1 MMAMTDGAS
10 EILFE
15 HVSKSFPRRDG
26 GPAFE
31 AVRDLSFTVRR
42 GELVAILGKT
52 GCGKSTTFNLI
63 SGLIRPS
70 LGRVTVQGHDPYA
83 EFSWFRGKIGIVF
96 QNDRL
101 MPWRTAI
108 ENVALGL
115 ELNKMP
121 ERERLEIAAS
131 WLARLGLSGHA
142 DDYPHALSGG
152 MRQRVSIARAFAGK
166 PDVLLC
172 DEPFSAL
179 DEHTGNALREEFRAL
194 LRQTGATSIFITHS
208 IDEALALGERLMVFE
223 RPARI
228 AYEAVLPASMSEADR
243 EAVRG
248 RIREVLSGATSASDV
263 EPKDLGPKT

>member
-1 MMAMTDGAS
+1 VSTPP

-15 HVSKSFPRRDG
+15 GVSKSFGRADG
-26 GPAFE
+26 GPAYE
-31 AVRDLSFTVRR
+31 AIHDLSFAVSR

-63 SGLIRPS
+63 SGLVTPS
-70 LGRVTVQGHDPYA
+70 RGRVAVQGHDPYA
-83 EFSWFRGKIGIVF
+83 DFAWFRGKIGIVF

-115 ELNKMP
+115 ELNKVP
-121 ERERLEIAAS
+121 QKERLELAAS
-131 WLARLGLSGHA
+131 WLARLGLGGHA
-142 DDYPHALSGG
+142 NDYPHALSGG

-166 PDVLLC
+166 PDILLC

-179 DEHTGNALREEFRAL
+179 DEHTGNALRQEFREL
-194 LRQTGATSIFITHS
+194 LQQTGATAIFITHS
-208 IDEALALGERLMVFE
+208 IEEALALSGRLMVFE

-228 AYEAVLPASMSEADR
+228 VYETRLSDR
-243 EAVRG
+243 KSV
-248 RIREVLSGATSASDV
+248 V
-263 EPKDLGPKT
+263 

>member
-1 MMAMTDGAS
+1 MNAPP

-15 HVSKSFPRRDG
+15 RVSKSFPRSDG
-26 GPAFE
+26 GAAFE
-31 AVRDLSFTVRR
+31 AVRELSFAIGR

-63 SGLIRPS
+63 AGLIRPS
-70 LGRVTVQGHDPYA
+70 LGRVVVQSHDPYA
-83 EFSWFRGKIGIVF
+83 DFAWFRGKIGIVF

-115 ELNKMP
+115 ELNRMP
-121 ERERLEIAAS
+121 APQRLEIAAA

-142 DDYPHALSGG
+142 NDYPHALSGG

-166 PDVLLC
+166 PDILLC

-179 DEHTGNALREEFRAL
+179 DEHTGNALREEFRQL

-208 IDEALALGERLMVFE
+208 IEEALQLGERLMVFE

-228 AYEAVLPASMSEADR
+228 AFDAMLRPDMAEAER
-243 EAVRG
+243 EVVRG
-248 RIREVLSGATSASDV
+248 RIRQVLSGEGGD
-263 EPKDLGPKT
+263 

>member
-1 MMAMTDGAS
+1 MSAPP

-15 HVSKSFPRRDG
+15 RVSKAFPRRRRG
-26 GPAFE
+26 TPLE
-31 AVRDLSFTVRR
+31 AVRELSFTIGR

-63 SGLIRPS
+63 SGLMRPS
-70 LGRVTVQGHDPYA
+70 GGRILVQGHDPYA
-83 EFSWFRGKIGIVF
+83 DFASYRGKIGIVF

-121 ERERLEIAAS
+121 RPARLEIAAA
-131 WLARLGLSGHA
+131 WLAQLGLSGHEHV
-142 DDYPHALSGG
+142 YPHALSGG

-166 PDVLLC
+166 PGILLC

-179 DEHTGNALREEFRAL
+179 DEHTGNALREEFREL

-208 IDEALALGERLMVFE
+208 IEEALVLGERLMVFE

-228 AYEAVLPASMSEADR
+228 AYEATLRADMSGTER

-248 RIREVLSGATSASDV
+248 RIRQVLSSETSA
-263 EPKDLGPKT
+263 K

>member
-1 MMAMTDGAS
+1 MKRPA

-15 HVSKSFPRRDG
+15 RVSKTFPRSG
-26 GPAFE
+26 NGAPLE
-31 AVRDLSFTVRR
+31 AIRDLSFAIGR
-42 GELVAILGKT
+42 GELVAILGQT

-63 SGLIRPS
+63 CGLIRPS
-70 LGRVTVQGHDPYA
+70 SGRVAVQGHDPYA
-83 EFSWFRGKIGIVF
+83 DFAWFRGKIGIVF

-108 ENVALGL
+108 DNVALGL

-121 ERERLEIAAS
+121 RPRRLEIAAS
-131 WLARLGLSGHA
+131 WLSRLGLSGHEN
-142 DDYPHALSGG
+142 DYPHALSGG

-179 DEHTGNALREEFRAL
+179 DEHTGNALREEFREL

-208 IDEALALGERLMVFE
+208 IEEALWLGARLMVFE

-228 AYEAVLPASMSEADR
+228 AYETVLRAKMSEAER
-243 EAVRG
+243 EVVRG
-248 RIREVLSGATSASDV
+248 RIRDVLSGGAAGGDAGAKNSAVNS
-263 EPKDLGPKT
+263 

>member
-1 MMAMTDGAS
+1 VSARA

-15 HVSKSFPRRDG
+15 RVSKTFSRQDG
-26 GPAFE
+26 GAPVE
-31 AVRDLSFTVRR
+31 AVRNLSFTIAR

-63 SGLIRPS
+63 AGLQNPS
-70 LGRVTVQGHDPYA
+70 AGRVQVQGHDPFA
-83 EFSWFRGKIGIVF
+83 EFDWFRGKIGIIF

-101 MPWRTAI
+101 MPWRSALD
-108 ENVALGL
+108 NVALGL

-121 ERERLEIAAS
+121 RAEREGIAAS
-131 WLARLGLSGHA
+131 WLARLGLAGHEH
-142 DDYPHALSGG
+142 DYPHALSGG

-179 DEHTGNALREEFRAL
+179 DEHTGNALREEFREL

-208 IDEALALGERLMVFE
+208 IDEALRLGERLMVFE

-228 AYEAVLPASMSEADR
+228 AYETALRTDMSETER
-243 EAVRG
+243 ETVRG
-248 RIREVLSGATSASDV
+248 RIRQVLSG
-263 EPKDLGPKT
+263 EPNE

>member
-1 MMAMTDGAS
+1 MTAAA

-15 HVSKSFPRRDG
+15 HVSKTFSRPG
-26 GPAFE
+26 GGAPFE
-31 AVRDLSFTVRR
+31 AVYDLSFAVRR

-70 LGRVTVQGHDPYA
+70 RGSVRVQGHDPYA
-83 EFSWFRGKIGIVF
+83 DFMRYRGKIGIVF

-115 ELNKMP
+115 ELNKVP
-121 ERERLEIAAS
+121 RLTRLEIAAS
-131 WLARLGLSGHA
+131 WLARLGLSGHEN
-142 DDYPHALSGG
+142 DYPHALSGG

-166 PDVLLC
+166 PDILLC

-179 DEHTGNALREEFRAL
+179 DEHTGNTLRDEFRAL
-194 LRQTGATSIFITHS
+194 LRQTGATSIFVTHS
-208 IDEALALGERLMVFE
+208 IDEALSLGERLMVFE

-228 AYEAVLPASMSEADR
+228 AYEATLGAEMSEAER
-243 EAVRG
+243 EAVRQH
-248 RIREVLSGATSASDV
+248 IRRVLSSDAAEQSA
-263 EPKDLGPKT
+263 